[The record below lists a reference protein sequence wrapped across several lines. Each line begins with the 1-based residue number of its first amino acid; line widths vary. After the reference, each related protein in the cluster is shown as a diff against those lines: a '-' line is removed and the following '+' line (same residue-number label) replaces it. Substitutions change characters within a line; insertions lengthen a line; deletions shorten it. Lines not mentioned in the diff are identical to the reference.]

1 MVREMSRL
9 LLWITTAL
17 LGVATIFMTS
27 FLGPATFPLLAVAV
41 IVMVT
46 AERLVAIS
54 GLMIGFG
61 GSSLL
66 LLANQLSSG
75 GTPEQ
80 ATSWLIVGIVS
91 LAIGLVALVP
101 TDWRALV
108 GHRHA
113 GR

>member
-17 LGVATIFMTS
+17 LGVAAIFMTS

-41 IVMVT
+41 IVMVKVD
-46 AERLVAIS
+46 RLVALS
-54 GLMIGFG
+54 GLMLGFG

-75 GTPEQ
+75 GTLEQ
-80 ATSWLIVGIVS
+80 ATSWVIMGIVPI
-91 LAIGLVALVP
+91 AIGLLSLVP
-101 TDWRALV
+101 TAGRSLV
-108 GHRHA
+108 GHQQA
-113 GR
+113 